1 MKAAAIVFTAAT
13 ALAWSAA
20 PAHAQLG
27 GILNKANKAVD
38 AKNKIDELNI
48 TDKEERQLGEQVSL
62 MLRQRFGVYQNAN
75 VTKYVTLVG
84 SMIAQAGTRPNL
96 DWKFIVLDTDG
107 VNAYAAPGGIVHITR
122 GLLGLMKNE
131 AQLAGVLGHEITH
144 INVKHTVRA
153 IQRSKAIT
161 MGAEQAGSGS
171 LRNELI
177 ARLANKAFQTL
188 FDGEFSREDENEADQ
203 VGVRLA
209 TKIGY
214 SPTGIV
220 DTLKQLDARN
230 SGREDRNG
238 LFASH
243 PATKDRIQ
251 KLDKQIAAEK
261 LTGTATADAR
271 YKQNITF
278 DAKPVSEV
286 TVDMSG
292 ASGLASGN
300 KKKDDEAKPEEKKED
315 QPKKKGF
322 GLSSITA
329 SKQNQSNQQVAS
341 AGARGVGI
349 PDRDAKGGSDP
360 APINVKVT
368 AADLEAF
375 KKGIAG

>member
-188 FDGEFSREDENEADQ
+188 CDGEFSREDENEADQ

-278 DAKPVSEV
+278 DAKPV
-286 TVDMSG
+286 
-292 ASGLASGN
+292 
-300 KKKDDEAKPEEKKED
+300 
-315 QPKKKGF
+315 
-322 GLSSITA
+322 
-329 SKQNQSNQQVAS
+329 
-341 AGARGVGI
+341 
-349 PDRDAKGGSDP
+349 
-360 APINVKVT
+360 
-368 AADLEAF
+368 
-375 KKGIAG
+375 